1 MYRVRELKELPVAPD
16 QSGRSSDLNVSSP
29 EGLQTELP
37 VSDNVGHVPPTLDRL
52 QGLGCAEGASTEGA
66 STEGGNTED
75 LNSRQPSLGI
85 AESLSVS
92 RSEAREMLD
101 SEFRPGDTAQE
112 EILSK
117 LL

>member
-37 VSDNVGHVPPTLDRL
+37 VSDTVGHVPPTLDRL
-52 QGLGCAEGASTEGA
+52 QGLGCAEGASTEG
-66 STEGGNTED
+66 GNTED

-85 AESLSVS
+85 AELLSVS